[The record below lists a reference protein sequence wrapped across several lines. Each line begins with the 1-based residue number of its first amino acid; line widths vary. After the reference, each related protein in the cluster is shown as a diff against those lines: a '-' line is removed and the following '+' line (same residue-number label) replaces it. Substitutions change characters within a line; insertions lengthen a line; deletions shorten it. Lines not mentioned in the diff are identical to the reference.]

1 MKPVSELVQTSD
13 DNRFGLVF
21 PYKLIKLLSIQHCF
35 MLMFAFI
42 KLSFIFIL
50 NKSPKSFV
58 RTRLFFFV
66 FRSIFC
72 IYLLS
77 GQKFDK
83 TKGKQMF
90 RIQNLMKF
98 FSSYAMRSFD
108 RGRKYREKNNRRHI
122 TTLILIQNKECVFIQ
137 TYISLN
143 SPKKY
148 ANFVLFINSLFLPE
162 RRFLMSDRFTREKIS
177 HVGQV
182 YQREDFSCRTGLPER
197 RFLMSDRFTRE
208 KISHVGQDQNHSMI
222 SLSMV
227 YPVGQGLNRL
237 DSIVLHSSCTMGV
250 YKEYVYQVTMV
261 SGSVLE
267 HRVQDSDQ
275 STFLNLNIP

>member
-1 MKPVSELVQTSD
+1 
-13 DNRFGLVF
+13 
-21 PYKLIKLLSIQHCF
+21 
-35 MLMFAFI
+35 
-42 KLSFIFIL
+42 
-50 NKSPKSFV
+50 
-58 RTRLFFFV
+58 
-66 FRSIFC
+66 
-72 IYLLS
+72 
-77 GQKFDK
+77 
-83 TKGKQMF
+83 MF

-98 FSSYAMRSFD
+98 VSSYAMRSFD

-148 ANFVLFINSLFLPE
+148 ANFVLFINSLF
-162 RRFLMSDRFTREKIS
+162 
-177 HVGQV
+177 
-182 YQREDFSCRTGLPER
+182 LPER